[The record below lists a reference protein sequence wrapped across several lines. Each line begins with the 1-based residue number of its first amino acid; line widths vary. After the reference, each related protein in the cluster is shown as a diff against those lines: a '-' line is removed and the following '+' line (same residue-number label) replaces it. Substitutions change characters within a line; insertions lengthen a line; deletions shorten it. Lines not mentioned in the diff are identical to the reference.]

1 MSTYVLYVDDDVA
14 NLVVFEAICAGA
26 FPVLTATSAKAAIEL
41 LETHHVG
48 VLLTDQRMPGQTGV
62 ELLERA
68 RIVYPDTIR
77 LLVTAYSDLQAAVD
91 AINRGHVRR
100 YLRKPWDHEELRGEL
115 RDSLELYELTRRV
128 RTLEKRVRETERV
141 YALGV
146 VAASVAHEIRN
157 PIGWVV
163 NNCHVMRLQIE
174 RLRKEVASPDLGP
187 ERIAEEIAR
196 MEEALEDV
204 EIGAQ
209 RVIEVVKGVEISS
222 RPSAHDDQ
230 LVDLG
235 QIMQWTLKLVRGVA
249 QYDARFDVAPGPWPT
264 IRGSANKVC
273 QVLLNLLTN
282 AIHAVRDAAPGRRWV
297 RLRHITEDAWVFIEV
312 EDGGPGVPQTI
323 GEKIFDPFFTTKDG
337 EGSGLGLAISRNIA
351 REMGGDLELVPS
363 DGTTSGA
370 LFRFR
375 VPILGAK

>member
-1 MSTYVLYVDDDVA
+1 MTTYVLYVDDDVA
-14 NLVVFEAICAGA
+14 NLVVFEAICAEA

-41 LETHHVG
+41 LESHTVG

-77 LLVTAYSDLQAAVD
+77 LLVTAYSDLDAAID

-100 YLRKPWDHEELRGEL
+100 YIRKPWDHEELRGEL
-115 RDSLELYELTRRV
+115 RDALELYELTRRV
-128 RTLEKRVRETERV
+128 RTLERRVRETERV

-174 RLRKEVASPDLGP
+174 RLRKEVAGAEPA
-187 ERIAEEIAR
+187 RIVEEIAKI
-196 MEEALEDV
+196 EEALADV
-204 EIGAQ
+204 EVGAQ
-209 RVIEVVKGVEISS
+209 RVVEVVRGVELSS
-222 RPSAHDDQ
+222 RPSAHDDHT
-230 LVDLG
+230 VDLG
-235 QIMQWTLKLVRGVA
+235 QVVKWTLKLVSGVGSH
-249 QYDARFDVAPGPWPT
+249 DARVDVAPGPWPM
-264 IRGSANKVC
+264 IRGSANKVS
-273 QVLLNLLTN
+273 QVLLNLVTN

-297 RLRHITEDAWVFIEV
+297 RVRHIIDGRWVAIEV
-312 EDGGPGVPQTI
+312 EDGGAGVPKDV
-323 GEKIFDPFFTTKDG
+323 GERVFDPFFTTKDG

-363 DGTTSGA
+363 EGDDRGA
-370 LFRFR
+370 LFRLR
-375 VPILGAK
+375 VPMLGDA